1 MSITKKQVFTLEEK
15 VLASSVYE
23 ISWEV
28 CNKVGGIYSVISSK
42 TEMLKGY
49 YKEYVLIGPYIK
61 EKAEQDFIEEDPQGK
76 YEDAIEW
83 LESQGVKAHYGTWL
97 IKGEP
102 KAILI
107 EFDGLKER
115 ISSIKKEFWDTH
127 GVDSLFSSWDF
138 EEPMLFSY
146 AAALLMLALEERK
159 AFKPEKTVF
168 QAHEWMTGFAILK
181 LRNEGSKI
189 RTVFTTHA
197 TILGRSIA
205 GSNQFLYGMLGKFNP
220 YEKARELNVIDKYTA
235 ERAAAQAS
243 HVFTTVSEITGK
255 ESEYILGRKPD
266 VLLLNGL
273 DLEHYPSI
281 EETSI
286 KHVTSRNTIRE
297 FLAYTFF
304 PYYQFDLKHNLSFYL
319 AARYEFE
326 NKGIDTFIE
335 ALRRI
340 NEDLKKMDAKRTISA
355 FIFIAMPNNGAK
367 VELLENK
374 NYYRH
379 IKSYVESKSNE
390 ILSKIV
396 NDFLSHEDRNNDIL
410 TKEFVQE
417 MRKDVLRFKR
427 QGKPVLCT
435 HKLHEY
441 EEDNKIIRAF
451 KEAGLENSEEDK
463 VKVILYP
470 AFLDGNDSLLNMD
483 FNDVVAGCHLG
494 VFPSYYEPWG
504 YTPLESAALG
514 VPAITTNLAGF
525 GRFIKRK
532 TEHLGEEK
540 GIFVVEREKHTK
552 QEFTE
557 HLYKVMLRFAL
568 MDHAERVEHKI
579 RAKELSQLAD
589 WKHLA
594 INYIDAHNEA
604 MKDS

>member
-1 MSITKKQVFTLEEK
+1 MEEK
-15 VLASSVYE
+15 ALASSVYE

-28 CNKVGGIYSVISSK
+28 CNKVGGIYSVIASK
-42 TEMLKGY
+42 TQLLEGNY
-49 YKEYVLIGPYIK
+49 DEYVLIGPYLK
-61 EKAEQDFIEEDPQGK
+61 EKAEQDFIEEEPPEK
-76 YEDAIEW
+76 YVETIEW
-83 LESQGVKAHYGTWL
+83 LESQGIIAHYGTWL

-102 KAILI
+102 KTILL
-107 EFDGLKER
+107 EFQGVRDKSNDLKR
-115 ISSIKKEFWDTH
+115 EFWETH
-127 GVDSLFSSWDF
+127 GVDSLFSSWEF

-146 AAALLMLALEERK
+146 AAAQLMLGLEERRV
-159 AFKPEKTVF
+159 FNPEKTVF

-181 LRNEGSKI
+181 LRNAGSKI

-205 GSNQFLYGMLGKFNP
+205 GNNQDLYGLLGKFNP
-220 YEKARELNVIDKYTA
+220 YEKARELNISDKFTA

-273 DLEHYPSI
+273 DLDNYPSI

-286 KHVTSRNTIRE
+286 KHVTSRKTIRE

-326 NKGIDTFIE
+326 NKGIDTLIE
-335 ALRRI
+335 ALRRV
-340 NEDLKKMDAKRTISA
+340 NEELKKTDTQRTISA

-379 IKSYVESKSNE
+379 IKGYVESKSGE

-396 NDFLSHEDRNNDIL
+396 NDFLSQKDSNGSIL
-410 TKEFVQE
+410 TKEFIQE
-417 MRKDVLRFKR
+417 MKKDVLRFRR

-435 HKLHEY
+435 HKLY
-441 EEDNKIIRAF
+441 ETEENNRIIRAF
-451 KEAGLENSEEDK
+451 REAGLTNSDEDK

-470 AFLDGNDSLLNMD
+470 AFLDGHDSLLNME
-483 FNDVVAGCHLG
+483 FNDAVAGCHLG
-494 VFPSYYEPWG
+494 IFPSYYEPWG

-514 VPAITTNLAGF
+514 VPAITTDLAGF
-525 GRFIKRK
+525 GRFIKKK
-532 TEHLGEEK
+532 TKHLGKEK
-540 GIFVVEREKHTK
+540 GIYVVEREQKTK
-552 QEFTE
+552 QEFTDQ
-557 HLYKVMLRFAL
+557 LFKVMLDFAL
-568 MDHAERVEHKI
+568 MDHAERVDHKI

-594 INYIDAHNEA
+594 INYLDAHNKAIER
-604 MKDS
+604 K